1 MPKLS
6 IIIPVYNVEQY
17 LQRCINSILNQT
29 FTDFEAIFIND
40 GSPDN
45 CGKILDEYAEKDNRI
60 VVIHQDNQGV
70 SAARNAGIRIAQGVY
85 LGFVDPDDFIE
96 STMYEKMIDL
106 MVTNNSDIVCCRFKN
121 LIEDKIVENIPNL
134 KIHSPMTIDEFVEHL
149 FDSPRTVFF
158 SVWNKVIK
166 RDLITELFDESL
178 KIAED
183 NLFLINYCKNA
194 KIASY
199 LDEALYCVFCRRNSA
214 TRRNIENLYG
224 SLDVRR
230 KIIDITKQFS
240 RKCFY
245 LSQNDYL
252 DMCINYYIMYKKE
265 NMLDYCHIIKEKYL
279 QYIRKNLINVL
290 ISNSKWKVKI
300 MYLLYFIKE

>member
-1 MPKLS
+1 MPQLS

-121 LIEDKIVENIPNL
+121 LIEDKIVEDIPNL
-134 KIHSPMTIDEFVEHL
+134 KNT
-149 FDSPRTVFF
+149 
-158 SVWNKVIK
+158 
-166 RDLITELFDESL
+166 
-178 KIAED
+178 
-183 NLFLINYCKNA
+183 
-194 KIASY
+194 
-199 LDEALYCVFCRRNSA
+199 
-214 TRRNIENLYG
+214 
-224 SLDVRR
+224 
-230 KIIDITKQFS
+230 
-240 RKCFY
+240 
-245 LSQNDYL
+245 
-252 DMCINYYIMYKKE
+252 
-265 NMLDYCHIIKEKYL
+265 
-279 QYIRKNLINVL
+279 
-290 ISNSKWKVKI
+290 
-300 MYLLYFIKE
+300 